1 MIFGLGLNFKL
12 CASPDEVIKNYN
24 VRKAHDLPNASQNNK
39 LNKRAIKLFT
49 MLIVVVSWACQS
61 NEKSEKPN
69 VIILYVDDLGY
80 GDLSCYGGAIPT
92 PNIDSLARKGVR
104 FTDAHAPTSTCTP
117 SRYSLLTGRYAFRNK
132 AVILPGDAPL
142 LIDTSVVTLPKVF
155 KSAGYATAV
164 VGKWHLGL
172 GYGKTDWNENIAP
185 GPNEIGFDYSFMI
198 PATGDRVPTVFV
210 ENGNVVNLD
219 LNDPIMVDY
228 QNPVSDKSD
237 SLAVR
242 IKADAQHSNTIIN
255 GVGRIGFM
263 KGGNAAHWVDET
275 IPTVLNEQSFKFI
288 QSSTKPFFL
297 FYSFH
302 DIHVPRL
309 PHADFAGTTA
319 QGARGDVIAQVDWV
333 VGELIATLKRQNKLD
348 NTIIIFT
355 SDNGPVLADGYDDR
369 AEELSGKH
377 DASGGL
383 RGGKYSAYE
392 AGTRVPTILYWK
404 DRVEAGVS
412 DALLTQVDLLASL
425 ASLLKVDVKE
435 VMDSEDQLKAWLGQ
449 DIIGRKVMLEE
460 SFALGVRAG
469 KLKYIRPFNGST
481 PDWLANK
488 NVETG
493 LKDYPQLYDLT
504 NDWEEQVDLAKT
516 NPAKVN
522 ALDSLIKQIINNTS
536 NK

>member
-12 CASPDEVIKNYN
+12 CASPDGVTKNYN
-24 VRKAHDLPNASQNNK
+24 VWKAHDLPNASLKTK
-39 LNKRAIKLFT
+39 LNKKVIRLFLL
-49 MLIVVVSWACQS
+49 LILAMSWSCQS
-61 NEKSEKPN
+61 GKKPEKPN

-92 PNIDSLARKGVR
+92 PNIDSLARRGVR
-104 FTDAHAPTSTCTP
+104 FTDAHAPASTCTP

-132 AVILPGDAPL
+132 AAILPGDAPL
-142 LIDTSVVTLPKVF
+142 LIDTSIVTLPKVF

-172 GYGKTDWNENIAP
+172 GYGKTDWNRKIAP
-185 GPNEIGFDYSFMI
+185 GPNEIGFDYSFLI

-210 ENGNVVNLD
+210 KNGNVVNLD
-219 LNDPIMVDY
+219 LNDPIVVDY

-237 SLAVR
+237 SFAVR

-263 KGGNAAHWVDET
+263 KGGSAAHWVDET
-275 IPTVLNEQSFKFI
+275 IPAVLNEQSFMFM

-309 PHADFAGTTA
+309 PHPDFAGTTA

-369 AEELSGKH
+369 AEELTGKH
-377 DASGGL
+377 DAGGGL

-404 DRVEAGVS
+404 DQVEAGVS
-412 DALLTQVDLLASL
+412 DALLTQVDLVASM
-425 ASLLKVDVKE
+425 ASLLNVDVKE
-435 VMDSEDQLKAWLGQ
+435 AIDSEDQLDAWLGKNKV
-449 DIIGRKVMLEE
+449 GRASMLQE
-460 SFALGVRAG
+460 SFTLAIRVG
-469 KLKYIRPFNGST
+469 KLKYIRPFSGST

-504 NDWEEQVDLAKT
+504 HDLQEQVNQAAT
-516 NPAKVN
+516 ASEKVSE
-522 ALDSLIKQIINNTS
+522 LDKMITQIVNNEL
-536 NK
+536 K